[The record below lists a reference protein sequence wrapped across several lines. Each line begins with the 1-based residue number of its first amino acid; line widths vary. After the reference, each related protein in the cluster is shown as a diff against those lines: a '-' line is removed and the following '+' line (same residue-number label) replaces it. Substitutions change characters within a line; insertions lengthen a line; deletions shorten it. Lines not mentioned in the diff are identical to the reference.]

1 MKKLG
6 LGTGALVGGL
16 FTAALMGIMY
26 LGEALFSLPFVPF
39 DIFNWVSRELP
50 GAIVTFGIDLMID
63 SMRLLGISV
72 VDTAKTAEQMMALMM
87 FLAGGVFAGI
97 IFFGV
102 MRSRKIQAGESAG
115 LIMGLLYGL
124 PQVVISLAITQSSA
138 SPLLIILYLAI
149 LYLAWG
155 VALNRAYGRL
165 TTIEVS
171 AQTAMSALTTEA
183 TGVPAQEGEA
193 AEATTG
199 QPAII
204 DISRKES
211 EIRSVEKLDRRQF
224 LIKLGAT
231 TATITVLSGG
241 LGAVLTSAERRQ
253 QEEALADIVGAQPVS
268 TPTLPPPDPA
278 DPLGLSGPFQPAPG
292 TRPEL
297 TAIKDHYKVFL
308 QTSPTYIEGDSWELP
323 ITGLVDNPLKLTVED
338 FHSGRWES
346 RDQVVTISCI
356 SGRVGSDLIGTTLWT
371 GVSVQDVLAEAG
383 LMEDA
388 RYLII
393 TSGDGFHET
402 VDLDLIAADRRIM
415 FAYGWN
421 GMDLP
426 KDHGY
431 PLRIWIPDRFGMKQ
445 PKWITGIE
453 VVNEYQEGYWV
464 ERNWDED
471 ALVRTT
477 SVIDTVAVDDVIEVD
492 GQQLVP
498 VGGIAWSGDK
508 GISKVEV
515 RVDGGPWEEARLKE
529 PLSET
534 TWVIW
539 RYDWPYAEGKHTF
552 EVHTYDGAGQL
563 QIEEQMGNRPS
574 GATGIHSVDAR
585 L

>member
-1 MKKLG
+1 MKKYT

-16 FTAALMGIMY
+16 LTAALMGIMY
-26 LGEALFSLPFVPF
+26 LGEGLFGLPFVPF
-39 DIFNWVSRELP
+39 DIFNWVARELP
-50 GAIVTFGIDLMID
+50 GDIVTFGIDLMID
-63 SMRLLGISV
+63 SMRLVGISV
-72 VDTAKTAEQMMALMM
+72 VDAAKTAEQLMALVM
-87 FLAGGVFAGI
+87 FLVGGVVAGLL
-97 IFFGV
+97 FFGF
-102 MRSRKIQAGESAG
+102 MRARTIRAGESAG
-115 LIMGLLYGL
+115 LIMGLLYGF
-124 PQVVISLAITQSSA
+124 PQVIISLSITQSPV
-138 SPLLIILYLAI
+138 SPLMIILYLSF

-155 VALNRAYGRL
+155 ITLNRAQVRIAR
-165 TTIEVS
+165 IEGS
-171 AQTAMSALTTEA
+171 ADEAIAALTTEA
-183 TGVPAQEGEA
+183 TAVGAPEQETEQIALSEPAVV
-193 AEATTG
+193 
-199 QPAII
+199 
-204 DISRKES
+204 DISKKEI

-224 LIKLGAT
+224 LIRLGAT

-241 LGAVLTSAERRQ
+241 LGAILTSAERRQ
-253 QEEALADIVGAQPVS
+253 YEETLAKNITAQAVS

-278 DPLGLSGPFQPAPG
+278 DPLGFAGPFQPAPG

-308 QTSPTYIEGDSWELP
+308 QTSPTYIDGDTWELP
-323 ITGLVDNPLKLTVED
+323 ITGRVENPLLLTVED
-338 FHSGRWES
+338 FHSDRWES
-346 RDQVVTISCI
+346 RDQYVTMSCI
-356 SGRVGSDLIGTTLWT
+356 SGRIGSGLIGTTQWT
-371 GVSVQDVLAEAG
+371 GVSVQDVLADAG
-383 LMEDA
+383 LLEDA

-402 VDLDLIAADRRIM
+402 VDLDLIASDSRIM
-415 FAYGWN
+415 FAYAWN

-426 KDHGY
+426 KDHGF

-453 VVNEYQEGYWV
+453 VVDDYQEGYWV
-464 ERNWDED
+464 KRNWDED

-477 SVIDTVAVDDVIEVD
+477 SVIDTVAVDDIVEAG

-498 VGGIAWSGDK
+498 VGGIAWSGDR

-539 RYDWPYAEGKHTF
+539 RYDWPFAKGNHTF
-552 EVHTYDGAGQL
+552 EVQCSEVDGTR
-563 QIEEQMGNRPS
+563 QITEKMGNRPS
-574 GATGIHSVDAR
+574 GATGIHSKDAR